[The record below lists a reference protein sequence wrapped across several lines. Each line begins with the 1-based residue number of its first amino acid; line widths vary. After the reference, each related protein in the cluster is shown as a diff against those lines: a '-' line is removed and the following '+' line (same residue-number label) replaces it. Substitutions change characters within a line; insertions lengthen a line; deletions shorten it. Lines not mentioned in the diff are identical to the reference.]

1 MTLTKLN
8 KSVIVF
14 DTEFLIKSIKNNH
27 DFYAGEY
34 PGHTFKDINILNIIR
49 SIALTSDAISGEE
62 IVYVIF
68 FYKLNNS
75 QIPFSSEPNDVFIF
89 NDFVNR
95 PLGCKMEDCI
105 FHFASFYAD
114 PEANQDWQYKEEF
127 CQLLKSISSKQA
139 TSNISIVADD
149 TFFEDTLQELDYLY
163 NKKFIIYR
171 STDTEMYHPE
181 PPKFWNVNFDYIIA
195 NEMGV
200 QEDEI

>member
-1 MTLTKLN
+1 MTLPKLN

-75 QIPFSSEPNDVFIF
+75 QIPFFS
-89 NDFVNR
+89 
-95 PLGCKMEDCI
+95 
-105 FHFASFYAD
+105 
-114 PEANQDWQYKEEF
+114 
-127 CQLLKSISSKQA
+127 
-139 TSNISIVADD
+139 
-149 TFFEDTLQELDYLY
+149 
-163 NKKFIIYR
+163 
-171 STDTEMYHPE
+171 
-181 PPKFWNVNFDYIIA
+181 
-195 NEMGV
+195 
-200 QEDEI
+200 